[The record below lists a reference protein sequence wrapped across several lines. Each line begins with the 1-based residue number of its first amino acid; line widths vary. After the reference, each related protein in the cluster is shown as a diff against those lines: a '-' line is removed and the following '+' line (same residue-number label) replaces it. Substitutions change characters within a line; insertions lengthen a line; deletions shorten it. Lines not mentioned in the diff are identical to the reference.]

1 MRAVGTDQKI
11 ALHLYAIGEKRGD
24 AARILGNVL
33 ELQTRP
39 VARVRQTPPQRSVE
53 QRPGGQ
59 SFLERQPRDHGAV
72 AVKADTRRD
81 RDADALIDGDAE
93 PAHDLE
99 LLDMRADADAAACE
113 IAAAALEHRDVPA
126 GLPQEQPCK

>member
-1 MRAVGTDQKI
+1 VSRR
-11 ALHLYAIGEKRGD
+11 H
-24 AARILGNVL
+24 
-33 ELQTRP
+33 TRP

-59 SFLERQPRDHGAV
+59 SFLEWQPRDHGAV
-72 AVKADTRRD
+72 AVKADARRD

-93 PAHDLE
+93 PPHDLE

-126 GLPQEQPCK
+126 GLPQEQPRK

>member
-33 ELQTRP
+33 ELHTRP

-59 SFLERQPRDHGAV
+59 SFLKRQPRDHGAV
-72 AVKADTRRD
+72 AVKADTRCD
-81 RDADALIDGDAE
+81 RDADALIYGDAE

-99 LLDMRADADAAACE
+99 LLDMRADADTAACE
-113 IAAAALEHRDVPA
+113 ITAAALEHRDVPA
-126 GLPQEQPCK
+126 GLPREQPCK